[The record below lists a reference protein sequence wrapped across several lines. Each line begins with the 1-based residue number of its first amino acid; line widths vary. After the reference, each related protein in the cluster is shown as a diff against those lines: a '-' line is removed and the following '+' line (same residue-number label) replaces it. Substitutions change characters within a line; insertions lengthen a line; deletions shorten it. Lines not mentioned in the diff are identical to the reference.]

1 MTTLVL
7 TERHPCLTCWSRTVQ
22 TAIHRLFNAARNA
35 GPYVLIELLLPGGT
49 LIAIL
54 LWLARRAR
62 RPSRTSTLAKP
73 VAGSVAAMRLAPGA
87 RPPSICAANVAAVSA
102 RLTLEQKPHDL
113 RHDGRGPLIE
123 LCGRQVRDRV
133 RHREK
138 AKIGQAPRSRHSPPR
153 YGEHVGNDRRRW
165 NAMLF
170 ENDAVEHTARAA

>member
-1 MTTLVL
+1 M
-7 TERHPCLTCWSRTVQ
+7 
-22 TAIHRLFNAARNA
+22 
-35 GPYVLIELLLPGGT
+35 LIELLLPGGT

-54 LWLARRAR
+54 LWLARRAG
-62 RPSRTSTLAKP
+62 RPSRTRTLAKP
-73 VAGSVAAMRLAPGA
+73 VAARVAVLRLAPAGRVPTIFGA
-87 RPPSICAANVAAVSA
+87 TGATASA

-113 RHDGRGPLIE
+113 GNDRRGALIE

-138 AKIGQAPRSRHSPPR
+138 SKIGQAPRARHSPSR
-153 YGEHVGNDRRRW
+153 YREDVGDDRRRW